1 MRPGKAELKTQ
12 GLLYL
17 VATPIGNLEDIT
29 FRAVRVLSEVDL
41 IAAEDTRHS
50 RKLLSHYQIQTP
62 LLSYHEHNERKRTPQ
77 LIDKLN
83 RGINI
88 ALISDAGTPCVADPG
103 YRLVSACQAAGIR
116 VVPVPGPSAL
126 IAALCVA
133 GLPTDSFLFQGYLP
147 TRQKARLD
155 LLRKLQAAQR
165 TLVFYEAPHRLIKSL
180 NDIAAVYGDDCPM
193 AIARELTKRHEE
205 IYRGTACSAQDYFQS
220 ATVKGELVLLLTPD
234 AADPPTDMHEALRQM
249 LSESGLPRRQVVKII
264 ASEYAISSREVYKES
279 LKLREES

>member
-1 MRPGKAELKTQ
+1 MAEMTMQ
-12 GLLYL
+12 GSLYL

-50 RKLLSHYQIQTP
+50 RKLLNHYQIQTP
-62 LLSYHEHNERKRTPQ
+62 LLSYHEHNEQKRTPQ

-83 RGINI
+83 HGLQI
-88 ALISDAGTPCVADPG
+88 ALISDAGTPCVSDPG
-103 YRLVSACQAAGIR
+103 YRLVSACQAAGVK

-126 IAALCVA
+126 IAALCAA

-147 TRQKARLD
+147 VKQKARLD
-155 LLRKLQAAQR
+155 LLRKLQAVQR

-180 NDIAAVYGDDCPM
+180 NDIVTVYGDDCPM

-205 IYRGTACSAQDYFQS
+205 IYRGTARSAQDYFQR
-220 ATVKGELVLLLTPD
+220 TNVKGELVLLLAPD
-234 AADPPTDMHEALRQM
+234 STGPPDDMHKALRQM
-249 LSESGLPRRQVVKII
+249 LSESGLPRREVVKII
-264 ASEYAISSREVYKES
+264 ASEYAVSSREVYKES
-279 LKLREES
+279 LKLSEDS